1 MAASASFVA
10 LDLVDIIVPCFG
22 TKRWLLTD
30 SQGLHD
36 QSFLSTKRPPT
47 NVNFACRVDWSVKLQ
62 RFAATAEVKSSQGQ
76 LLFKGLAAKVSATGF
91 GFLFLFI
98 LFLAAKVSTT
108 ASGFLFLLFIVF
120 LAAKVSATIA
130 KSRVTVVLTK
140 AENTMSFWHEESPG
154 PLEKPASYS
163 S

>member
-1 MAASASFVA
+1 M
-10 LDLVDIIVPCFG
+10 
-22 TKRWLLTD
+22 LTD

-36 QSFLSTKRPPT
+36 QSFVSIKRSPT
-47 NVNFACRVDWSVKLQ
+47 GVNFACRVDWSIKLQ
-62 RFAATAEVKSSQGQ
+62 RFAATAEVNSSQGQ

-91 GFLFLFI
+91 GFLFLFLFI

-108 ASGFLFLLFIVF
+108 VFGFLFSLFVVL
-120 LAAKVSATIA
+120 LAAKLSATIA

-140 AENTMSFWHEESPG
+140 AENTLSFWHEDIPG